1 MGRICETLKTAV
13 IFVIFIGLIGC
24 DAHGVPDC
32 SDYVPQTP
40 GGKTDEGA
48 PADTAPTDVCLCRFD
63 QIDAGAGCEGCQ
75 EASICMLA
83 KTDAGVS
90 VPQCVPVWQ

>member
-32 SDYVPQTP
+32 SDPMPQTP
-40 GGKTDEGA
+40 GGEADAGA
-48 PADTAPTDVCLCRFD
+48 TADTAPTDVCLCTFD
-63 QIDAGAGCEGCQ
+63 HIDAGAGCKGCQ
-75 EASICMLA
+75 EASICILVEIG
-83 KTDAGVS
+83 AGVS